1 MGYGSNNG
9 CIKAQTN
16 PYLPL
21 LPKPSYIL
29 KKWLPNGNHVKLK
42 TSQKINIVLTY
53 S

>member
-16 PYLPL
+16 LYLPL

-29 KKWLPNGNHVKLK
+29 KKMVAEWQPR
-42 TSQKINIVLTY
+42 
-53 S
+53 